1 MKTTSPGSS
10 DRTIARLKEHG
21 ADVNDPLKMLQP
33 GVRDTVALGRLVKAV
48 VSPVSEEERI
58 LATIFLSCARVA
70 AGSAHIYNMSAQH
83 VSNVLTNLGGAWLA
97 QEVNDDGELL
107 SQMSRDLMYFCPTG
121 EDSSRNG
128 LFNLLA
134 VYPVDDV
141 GAVVGIAPFPL
152 LTSAPI
158 TLNPAEVA
166 FKALLSRTVYGRGN
180 AFKTIVANRPTD
192 KYTSDVLAYSWYSQ
206 VVDNLYDAVMPAFTA
221 MQMSFSTSASKRDEE
236 LVLQIVDRR

>member
-1 MKTTSPGSS
+1 MKTTSPDING
-10 DRTIARLKEHG
+10 RTIDRLTERG
-21 ADVNDPLKMLQP
+21 ANVKDPLKMLQP
-33 GVRDTVALGRLVKAV
+33 GVRDTVALGYLVKAV
-48 VSPVSEEERI
+48 VSPSSEEERI

-83 VSNVLTNLGGAWLA
+83 VSSVLTNLGGAYLA
-97 QEVNDDGELL
+97 QEVNGEGELL
-107 SQMSRDLMYFCPTG
+107 SQVSRDLMCLCPTG

-134 VYPVDDV
+134 VYPVDDI
-141 GAVVGIAPFPL
+141 GSVVGIAPFPL
-152 LTSAPI
+152 LTSDPI

-166 FKALLSRTVYGRGN
+166 FKALVCRTVYGRGN

-192 KYTSDVLAYSWYSQ
+192 KYTNDVLAYSWYSQ
-206 VVDNLYDAVMPAFTA
+206 VVDNLYDAVMPAAQA
-221 MQMSFSTSASKRDEE
+221 MQMSFRTSTSKRDEE